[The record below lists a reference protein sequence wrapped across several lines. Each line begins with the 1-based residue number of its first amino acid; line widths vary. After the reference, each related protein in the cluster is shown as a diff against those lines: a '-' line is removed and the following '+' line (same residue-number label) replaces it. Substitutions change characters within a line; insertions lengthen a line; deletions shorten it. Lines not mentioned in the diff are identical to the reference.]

1 METPFVIGDG
11 LNMWD
16 VTYVGNVADA
26 HVLAAENLISSKT
39 AAGEAFFISN
49 NEPIAFRDL
58 CLVIWAQ
65 FGHYPP
71 FEMRVPAGLAVVTGH
86 VWEWVAWLTGAP
98 STLSSGSVRDACG
111 IRYINGKK
119 AECILG
125 YTPRVGI
132 EEAIKTSCKV
142 RFTIFCQ
149 RIILKHPLNLT
160 RCMQRNS
167 KEMPLERLW
176 MRMAML

>member
-1 METPFVIGDG
+1 MLLGPGDYVLIPSIHACIAKLETPFVIGDG
-11 LNMWD
+11 LNLWD
-16 VTYVGNVADA
+16 VTYVGNIAEA

-58 CLVIWAQ
+58 CLAVWAQ

-71 FEMRVPAGLAVVTGH
+71 FEMRIPAGLAVFTGY
-86 VWEWVAWLTGAP
+86 VWEWVTWLTGAP
-98 STLSSGSVRDACG
+98 LTLSSGSVKDACG

-119 AECILG
+119 AAHILG

-132 EEAIKTSCKV
+132 EEAIKISCKV
-142 RFTIFCQ
+142 SVPDFCMGVVGKLLL
-149 RIILKHPLNLT
+149 I
-160 RCMQRNS
+160 
-167 KEMPLERLW
+167 
-176 MRMAML
+176 

>member
-1 METPFVIGDG
+1 MLGPGDYVLIPSIHACIAKLETPFVIGDG

-16 VTYVGNVADA
+16 VTYVGNIADA

-58 CLVIWAQ
+58 CLAVWAQ

-71 FEMRVPAGLAVVTGH
+71 FEMRVPAALAVFSGY
-86 VWEWVAWLTGAP
+86 VWEWVTWLTGAP
-98 STLSSGSVRDACG
+98 LTLSSGSVKDACG

-119 AECILG
+119 AERILG

-132 EEAIKTSCKV
+132 EEAITTSCKV
-142 RFTIFCQ
+142 SSSTSAQDVCL
-149 RIILKHPLNLT
+149 RIH
-160 RCMQRNS
+160 
-167 KEMPLERLW
+167 
-176 MRMAML
+176 